1 MPEELVPFDQAAAE
15 LQMSTEELEALVV
28 QGEMRTFRSDDV
40 LLLYRADVLELRRRR
55 QAELE
60 TRPERNHLSFAEAL
74 SELQMA
80 TADLR
85 ALVTEGELRAFHRE
99 GELAFRRTDVLD
111 LKKTRDQMQE

>member
-15 LQMSTEELEALVV
+15 LEMSTEELEAVVV
-28 QGEMRTFRSDDV
+28 QGEVRSFRADGV

-60 TRPERNHLSFAEAL
+60 TKLERGHLTFAEAL

-80 TADLR
+80 TAELR
-85 ALVTEGELRAFHRE
+85 ALVTEGELRAFHQA
-99 GELAFRRTDVLD
+99 GGLAFRRTDVLD